1 MKLKVDSNRCQGH
14 TLCHLV
20 APDLFALSEIDG
32 HASPTVA
39 EVPEEMIGEAQIAA
53 DGCPEQAISVYQAD

>member
-1 MKLKVDSNRCQGH
+1 
-14 TLCHLV
+14 V